1 MSHQFHKLAS
11 TALYRNLSFNLAQ
24 PDGTTRIRDT
34 SSRLAE
40 ALHTIL
46 TSSYD
51 YAQYVKAF
59 TLRMVESD
67 VDHIQKRIAAKF
79 LATEEAGML
88 LNTALL
94 VMIRR
99 ARGLEQFK

>member
-1 MSHQFHKLAS
+1 MSHQFHQLAS
-11 TALYRNLSFNLAQ
+11 AALYRNLSFNLAQ
-24 PDGTTRIRDT
+24 SDIPVRLRDA
-34 SSRLAE
+34 SFRLAD

-51 YAQYVKAF
+51 YAQHVKVF

-67 VDHIQKRIAAKF
+67 IDPIQKRIAAKF

-99 ARGLEQFK
+99 AKGLEQFK